1 MRIPSIAI
9 AWRRQRIV
17 IVSMPPDYLA
27 VGHVTEDLWRD
38 GRITPGGTAWFASLA
53 ARRMVDHVS
62 VLTAAAPTYDVEKHL
77 PGILVHR
84 IESPT
89 TTQFEN
95 IYTPGGRIQYT
106 RPSPVRLEPRHL
118 TDALRRAK
126 IMHLAPVCDEVS
138 PDFATEARPD
148 VFIGVTP
155 QGWLRRWD
163 ETGRV
168 YAKKWDAAPQV
179 LARADA
185 VVISIDD
192 VAGDWQLALTWV
204 AQARLFVVTEGAAG
218 CTLFLA
224 GKPYHIP
231 APSVPEVD
239 PTGAGDIFAA
249 TLFIALQRGRDPIEA
264 CAFACCV
271 ASQSVTRM
279 SPDSLPTQED
289 LERCSTIAKRR
300 ARVAGHRH

>member
-1 MRIPSIAI
+1 MS
-9 AWRRQRIV
+9 
-17 IVSMPPDYLA
+17 PDYLA

-53 ARRMVDHVS
+53 ARRMVDRVS
-62 VLTAAAPTYDVEKHL
+62 VLTAAAPTYDAERHL
-77 PGILVHR
+77 PGIFVHR

-118 TDALRRAK
+118 TDALRNAR

-138 PDFATEARPD
+138 PDFVAEARPD

-168 YAKKWDAAPQV
+168 YAKPWDAAPQV

-185 VVISIDD
+185 AVISIDD
-192 VAGDWQLALTWV
+192 VAGDWRLALTWA
-204 AQARLFVVTEGAAG
+204 AQARLFVVTEGASG

-231 APSVPEVD
+231 APSVSEVD

-249 TLFIALQRGRDPIEA
+249 TLFIALQRGLHPLEA

-271 ASQSVTRM
+271 ASQSVTRA
-279 SPDSLPTQED
+279 SLDSLPTPED
-289 LERCSTIAKRR
+289 LAQCSTIAKRW
-300 ARVAGHRH
+300 ARVAGHPH